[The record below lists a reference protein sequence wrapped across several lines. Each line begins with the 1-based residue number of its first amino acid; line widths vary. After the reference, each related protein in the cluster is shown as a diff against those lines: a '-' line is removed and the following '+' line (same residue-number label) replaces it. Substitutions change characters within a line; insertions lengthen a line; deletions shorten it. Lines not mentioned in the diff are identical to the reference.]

1 LNADRV
7 LAVEA
12 GATRDLAIRSP
23 AYVGQA
29 CGEWMAAGCPGEL
42 PTDQRIDDALSL
54 TFDTAPLAAA
64 CAILGAPALDLLLS
78 ADRPVAQIA
87 VRLIDVAPDGA
98 ALRVSYQVLNLTH
111 RDSHAT
117 PEPLEPGKRYRVRV
131 KLSDC
136 AHRFGAGH
144 RIRVAIST
152 GYWPLIWPA
161 PEAATL
167 TIAAGESRLSLPVR
181 KDRAEDGADPFQP
194 PETAPLM
201 PASLV
206 SEGRL
211 ERRFSYDP
219 VRERALYVTDADGG
233 VFGEGVR
240 RFDEIGTT
248 QNHALK
254 RELQIG
260 ADDPLTARYDLTES
274 YFLQRPA
281 KDGGED
287 WDIRAEIRCG
297 MTSTRDTFVIW
308 GELEAF
314 EGGKSV
320 LRREW
325 REEIPRDLL

>member
-1 LNADRV
+1 
-7 LAVEA
+7 
-12 GATRDLAIRSP
+12 
-23 AYVGQA
+23 
-29 CGEWMAAGCPGEL
+29 M
-42 PTDQRIDDALSL
+42 
-54 TFDTAPLAAA
+54 
-64 CAILGAPALDLLLS
+64 
-78 ADRPVAQIA
+78 
-87 VRLIDVAPDGA
+87 
-98 ALRVSYQVLNLTH
+98 
-111 RDSHAT
+111 
-117 PEPLEPGKRYRVRV
+117 
-131 KLSDC
+131 
-136 AHRFGAGH
+136 
-144 RIRVAIST
+144 
-152 GYWPLIWPA
+152 
-161 PEAATL
+161 
-167 TIAAGESRLSLPVR
+167 R
-181 KDRAEDGADPFQP
+181 KDRAEDGANPFDP

-260 ADDPLTARYDLTES
+260 PDDPLTARYDLTES

-281 KDGGED
+281 KDGED
-287 WDIRAEIRCG
+287 WDIRIEIRCG

-314 EGGKSV
+314 EAGKSF